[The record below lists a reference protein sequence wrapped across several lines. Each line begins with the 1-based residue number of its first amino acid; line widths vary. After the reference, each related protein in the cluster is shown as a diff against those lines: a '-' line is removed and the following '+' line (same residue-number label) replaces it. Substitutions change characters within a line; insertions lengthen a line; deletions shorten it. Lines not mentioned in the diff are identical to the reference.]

1 MMKGARVVLARD
13 VRTFFTNFYGVGFR
27 SMVVVL
33 DTVIFAFILSAAV
46 RPGAVGSMTYLQ
58 FFALGSIVVSIFW
71 ASYNIG
77 RDVYWDRES
86 GFLNYLM
93 SLPISRTEI
102 IVGRS
107 LGGSFRAILTALPL
121 YVLAAVLVPT
131 TALNILAS
139 LGVLFIFALGLCGV
153 GIIAALSVR
162 DETRA
167 RLLNTFISLALIRSS
182 TALYPLVAMPVW
194 LQVGTTL
201 NPVTYASNSIRSVT
215 VYSSQAT
222 FPGFDISIVLVFA
235 AVAGVLGSWIF
246 SRMIEGGPAD

>member
-1 MMKGARVVLARD
+1 MVVARD
-13 VRTFFTNFYGVGFR
+13 IRTFFTNFYGVGFR
-27 SMVVVL
+27 NIVVVL

-46 RPGAVGSMTYLQ
+46 PSEAVGGLTYLQ

-93 SLPISRTEI
+93 SLPISRMDV

-107 LGGSFRAILTALPL
+107 LGGSIRGILTALPL
-121 YVLAAVLVPT
+121 YVLAAILVPT
-131 TALNILAS
+131 TIVNVLESI
-139 LGVLFIFALGLCGV
+139 GVLFIFALGLCGL
-153 GIIAALSVR
+153 GITSALSVR

-182 TALYPLVAMPVW
+182 TALYPIVAMPVW
-194 LQVGTTL
+194 LQVGTRL
-201 NPVTYASNSIRSVT
+201 NPVTYATNSIRSVT
-215 VYSSQAT
+215 VFSSQAI
-222 FPGFDISIVLVFA
+222 FPGFDISIVVAFA
-235 AVAGVLGSWIF
+235 AVVGLVGSWVF